1 MTMKWFPK
9 KRIVAGFGLS
19 LAILITIGV
28 VSYKSELKY
37 IDTSRLVVKTQMI
50 LKKLEIVLT
59 MITNAETG
67 QRGYIITGDDRYLE
81 PYHVAIANIGQEIKK
96 LRGLTYDKP
105 IQQRRLDA
113 LEPLLAEKLK
123 GLKER
128 IDLRKNKGFEVA
140 AQEVRTGKGRMVM
153 DKIRKL
159 ITEMEDDERELLKQK
174 TAEAEINARRMIFII
189 TSGSLLAFMI
199 VAIAV
204 FVTYRELTSRKRA
217 EEALKKAYA
226 EMEQKVEER
235 TTELHAINE
244 SLQREITE
252 RKQIEEKLETASNEW
267 RATFDS
273 ATDLIIFLD
282 SEMRIIKTNFA
293 TTKFLNRPFN
303 EILGKNCFQ
312 LFHGTDRPL
321 ATCPTDKMRM
331 TKKHEEVELYLPEK
345 DIWILVSA
353 DPIFDDKGNLT
364 GSVHIIRDITEHKRA
379 EKKLQTYQ
387 EQLRSLASQLSL
399 IEERE
404 RRRIAI
410 DLHDHIGQTLALCK
424 IKLGALRE
432 STPTNLIESLD
443 EIRDLTEQ
451 IIRYTRSLTFEL
463 SPPILYDLGFEAAVE
478 WLGEEIL
485 KEHGILFHFKNDEQP
500 KSLNDEAR
508 VLLFQAVRELL
519 VNIAKHAQARE
530 AKVSIQKVG
539 DDIRIN
545 IEDDGIGFDT
555 SKIDSYL
562 RSGCFGLF
570 SIRERLNRMGGY
582 LEIESE
588 PGKGTRIYIIAPLSP
603 KSKNG
608 RVI

>member
-1 MTMKWFPK
+1 MKDEYKTK
-9 KRIVAGFGLS
+9 KQLLNELFEMRQQIEGF
-19 LAILITIGV
+19 V
-28 VSYKSELKY
+28 
-37 IDTSRLVVKTQMI
+37 
-50 LKKLEIVLT
+50 
-59 MITNAETG
+59 TN
-67 QRGYIITGDDRYLE
+67 
-81 PYHVAIANIGQEIKK
+81 
-96 LRGLTYDKP
+96 
-105 IQQRRLDA
+105 
-113 LEPLLAEKLK
+113 
-123 GLKER
+123 
-128 IDLRKNKGFEVA
+128 
-140 AQEVRTGKGRMVM
+140 
-153 DKIRKL
+153 
-159 ITEMEDDERELLKQK
+159 ITEQ
-174 TAEAEINARRMIFII
+174 
-189 TSGSLLAFMI
+189 
-199 VAIAV
+199 
-204 FVTYRELTSRKRA
+204 
-217 EEALKKAYA
+217 
-226 EMEQKVEER
+226 
-235 TTELHAINE
+235 
-244 SLQREITE
+244 
-252 RKQIEEKLETASNEW
+252 KQIEEKLKTASYEW

-273 ATDLIIFLD
+273 TTDLIILLD
-282 SEMRIIKTNFA
+282 SEMKVVKANLA
-293 TTKFLNRPFN
+293 TTKFLNKPFN
-303 EILGKNCFQ
+303 EILDKNFSQ
-312 LFHGTDRPL
+312 LFRVNGIPL
-321 ATCPTDKMRM
+321 NVYPFERM
-331 TKKHEEVELYLPEK
+331 NQAKKREEAELYLPERN
-345 DIWILVSA
+345 IWIIISV
-353 DPIFDDKGNLT
+353 DPILDDKGNIIRY
-364 GSVHIIRDITEHKRA
+364 VYIIRDITGHKQAEEELRA
-379 EKKLQTYQ
+379 YQGQLQ
-387 EQLRSLASQLSL
+387 SLASQLSL
-399 IEERE
+399 VEERE

-485 KEHGILFHFKNDEQP
+485 KEHGILFHFKNDEQTKP
-500 KSLNDEAR
+500 LNDEAR

-539 DDIRIN
+539 DNIRIN